1 MRQRRCAFHSLR
13 QDCDT
18 VKEYG
23 PPMSTWCRLRAATK
37 QRQYM
42 LDRCKT
48 VIDQGPT
55 MSSWCPLWS
64 AIKQRQVTHTQTH
77 TNTNTHTYTC
87 WIKAEDPLYLYS
99 CLVQFCHART
109 WKKEANCGNVTAH
122 VTAHNVN
129 AHAPRECVT
138 AHNVTTH
145 NITAHAPGES
155 VTANAPRE
163 SVTAH
168 NVTAHTPGE
177 RRPTAATSAGQ
188 RSRLLGRCLYCVQR
202 RVQPLIGQQQRAYT
216 P

>member
-1 MRQRRCAFHSLR
+1 
-13 QDCDT
+13 
-18 VKEYG
+18 
-23 PPMSTWCRLRAATK
+23 MSTWCRLRAATK

-145 NITAHAPGES
+145 NVTTHNITAHAPGES